1 MLDYFSKEIELKKE
15 LYITA
20 RMVQA
25 QDGVS
30 VESDTLG
37 ALLYPLKVIL
47 FALDA
52 VIKPERYHEF
62 GIALHVDKRTRNR
75 LFLAYEPKIN

>member
-1 MLDYFSKEIELKKE
+1 
-15 LYITA
+15 
-20 RMVQA
+20 MVQA

-37 ALLYPLKVIL
+37 ALLYPLEGDT
-47 FALDA
+47 FALDM

-62 GIALHVDKRTRNR
+62 GIRYTWIKNSKRVIS
-75 LFLAYEPKIN
+75 YV